1 LFSSNPFTQEDL
13 MPAPITMPQLG
24 ESVTEGTIARW
35 LKAEGDEV
43 EKDEPLC
50 EVDTDKVSAELPS
63 PFAGKIEKLLISEGT
78 TVDVGT
84 EIALMALDGAG
95 AAADEK
101 PSDGEALTREDA
113 AAEAPTEEFPVAE
126 TKAQPGVEH
135 GEKQRAVAGV
145 RSSSDGHRELE
156 SAETLRLT
164 RSSPVVRRLAEEYDV
179 DIAEIPGT
187 GTGGRV
193 TKKDIEGYVE
203 GREEEYASPGLRD
216 KREAFATPEEE
227 AAPAREESGAPREF
241 EREPAPE
248 WVGAY
253 EGDRV
258 VELSSIR
265 RAIANRMATSKREIP
280 HAWTMVEV
288 DVTGLV
294 ALREGVKEE
303 FESREGV
310 KLTYLPFIVKAVV
323 ESIKEHPVLN
333 SGWHGDRIVLRKRTN
348 IGVAVDLEDA
358 LIVPVIRDADELN
371 TLGLA
376 RKIDDL
382 VRRARSKQLS
392 SEDVSGGTFTVNNPG
407 ALGSVVSVPIIN
419 HPQAAILSAE
429 AIVKRPV
436 VLDDAIAVRSV
447 MNLEVSFDH
456 RILDGGVALRFLNA
470 VKRRLEG
477 YGPESEIG

>member
-1 LFSSNPFTQEDL
+1 
-13 MPAPITMPQLG
+13 MPTPITMPQLG

-95 AAADEK
+95 SAADEES
-101 PSDGEALTREDA
+101 SDEEAPTKEDA
-113 AAEAPTEEFPVAE
+113 AAEAPTEEFPVADTE
-126 TKAQPGVEH
+126 AQPATED
-135 GEKQRAVAGV
+135 GEKRRVAAGA
-145 RSSSDGHRELE
+145 RSSGDGRGEVE
-156 SAETLRLT
+156 SVETLRLT
-164 RSSPVVRRLAEEYDV
+164 RSSPVVRRLAEEHDV
-179 DIAEIPGT
+179 DIAEISGT

-203 GREEEYASPGLRD
+203 GREEEYAPPGLREE
-216 KREAFATPEEE
+216 REAFAPPEEE
-227 AAPAREESGAPREF
+227 AAPAREERTP
-241 EREPAPE
+241 ERVEIH
-248 WVGAY
+248 

-258 VELSSIR
+258 VDLTSIR

-294 ALREGVKEE
+294 ALRERVKEE
-303 FESREGV
+303 FVEREGV

-323 ESIKEHPVLN
+323 EGLKEHPVSN
-333 SGWHGDRIVLRKRTN
+333 SVWDGDRIVLRKSIN
-348 IGVAVDLEDA
+348 VGVAVDLEDA
-358 LIVPVIRDADELN
+358 LIVPVIHDADELN
-371 TLGLA
+371 ILGLA
-376 RKIDDL
+376 RKINDL
-382 VRRARSKQLS
+382 VRRARSRQLGPA
-392 SEDVSGGTFTVNNPG
+392 DVAGGTFTVNNPG

-436 VLDDAIAVRSV
+436 VVDDAIAVRSI

-456 RILDGGVALRFLNA
+456 RVLDGGATLRFLNA

-477 YGPESEIG
+477 YTSEGSIG

>member
-1 LFSSNPFTQEDL
+1 
-13 MPAPITMPQLG
+13 M
-24 ESVTEGTIARW
+24 TEGTIARW

-50 EVDTDKVSAELPS
+50 EIDTDKVSAELPS
-63 PFAGKIEKLLISEGT
+63 PFAGKIEKLLISEGD

-95 AAADEK
+95 AAADEES
-101 PSDGEALTREDA
+101 SDGEAPTREDT
-113 AAEAPTEEFPVAE
+113 AAEAPTEESPAAE
-126 TKAQPGVEH
+126 PEARPAAEDVEKRRAAAGANSSGDGR
-135 GEKQRAVAGV
+135 GEI
-145 RSSSDGHRELE
+145 E

-164 RSSPVVRRLAEEYDV
+164 RSSPVVRRLAEEHDV
-179 DIAEIPGT
+179 DIAEISGT
-187 GTGGRV
+187 GVGGRV

-203 GREEEYASPGLRD
+203 QQEYAPPGLQEE
-216 KREAFATPEEE
+216 REAFAPPEEM
-227 AAPAREESGAPREF
+227 AAPAREF
-241 EREPAPE
+241 EQEPE
-248 WVGAY
+248 LERVEVH

-258 VELSSIR
+258 VDLTSIR
-265 RAIANRMATSKREIP
+265 RAIAHRMSQSKREIP

-294 ALREGVKEE
+294 ALRERVKEE

-310 KLTYLPFIVKAVV
+310 KLTYLPFFVKAVV
-323 ESIKEHPVLN
+323 DSLKEYPVLN
-333 SGWHGDRIVLRKRTN
+333 SVWDEDRIVLRKLTN
-348 IGVAVDLEDA
+348 VGVAVDLEDA
-358 LIVPVIRDADELN
+358 LIVPVIPDADALN

-376 RKIDDL
+376 RTIDDL
-382 VRRARSKQLS
+382 VRRARTKQLS
-392 SEDVSGGTFTVNNPG
+392 PEDVSGGTFTVNNPG

-419 HPQAAILSAE
+419 HPQAAILSAD
-429 AIVKRPV
+429 AIVRRPV
-436 VLDDAIAVRSV
+436 VVDDAIAIRSM

-456 RILDGGVALRFLNA
+456 RVLDGGVALRFLNA

>member
-1 LFSSNPFTQEDL
+1 
-13 MPAPITMPQLG
+13 MPTPITMPQLG

-63 PFAGKIEKLLISEGT
+63 PFAGKIEKLLVSEGT

-84 EIALMALDGAG
+84 EIALMALTGAG
-95 AAADEK
+95 TAADEE
-101 PSDGEALTREDA
+101 PSDGETPTIEDMA
-113 AAEAPTEEFPVAE
+113 AKASTEGCPPAE
-126 TKAQPGVEH
+126 TETQPAVEY
-135 GEKQRAVAGV
+135 GEKQRAVAGA
-145 RSSSDGHRELE
+145 RSSNDGHRETE

-164 RSSPVVRRLAEEYDV
+164 RSSPVVRRLAQEYDV
-179 DIAEIPGT
+179 DIAEISGT

-203 GREEEYASPGLRD
+203 ERREEEYEPPGLREE
-216 KREAFATPEEE
+216 REAFAPPEDEV
-227 AAPAREESGAPREF
+227 APAQEF
-241 EREPAPE
+241 EREPVPE
-248 WVGAY
+248 RVVVH

-258 VELSSIR
+258 VELTSIR
-265 RAIANRMATSKREIP
+265 RAIAHRMATSKRQIP

-294 ALREGVKEE
+294 VLRERVKEE
-303 FESREGV
+303 FESREGI
-310 KLTYLPFIVKAVV
+310 KLTYLPFIVKVVV
-323 ESIKEHPVLN
+323 ESLKEYPVLN
-333 SGWHGDRIVLRKRTN
+333 SVWDGDRIVLRKRTN
-348 IGVAVDLEDA
+348 VGVAVDLEDA

-382 VRRARSKQLS
+382 VRRARTKQLS
-392 SEDVSGGTFTVNNPG
+392 PEDVSGGTFTVNNPG

-419 HPQAAILSAE
+419 HPQAAILSAD
-429 AIVKRPV
+429 AIVKRPLV
-436 VLDDAIAVRSV
+436 INDAIAVRST

-456 RILDGGVALRFLNA
+456 RVLDGGVALRFLNA